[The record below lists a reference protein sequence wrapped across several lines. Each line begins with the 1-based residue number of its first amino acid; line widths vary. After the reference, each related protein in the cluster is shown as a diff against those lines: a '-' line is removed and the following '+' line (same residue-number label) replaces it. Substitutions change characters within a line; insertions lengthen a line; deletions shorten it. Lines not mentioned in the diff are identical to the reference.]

1 MDKIAE
7 LTAYTE
13 YLVRFGFLGVA
24 VFLILIVAP
33 LVQGLLKSPVATK
46 ATLATGGL
54 FLILFGVINLI
65 RLTFP
70 HDVVLRC
77 EQSTRQCCNTEGQ
90 FCGTSGACELRA
102 IP

>member
-54 FLILFGVINLI
+54 FLPSCATIAGSRRFML
-65 RLTFP
+65 
-70 HDVVLRC
+70 
-77 EQSTRQCCNTEGQ
+77 ST
-90 FCGTSGACELRA
+90 
-102 IP
+102 